1 MSTRWYPIFQ
11 RGNPQL
17 RVFLPNFWMKLVRAE
32 HEQPPN
38 VVQFACSMEMTKYD
52 VKNYLEK
59 IYNIPVVDV
68 RTRIAMGKTKRDMV
82 LGYISKHDD
91 TKLAYVTLVSW
102 KIVLLAHFTVSFTYG
117 SPFQPKDMKFEFP
130 NLFPA
135 EAKQQ
140 LEDDKKSL
148 DEAKKNHKKYLE
160 KNKHRPGTPG
170 WFSI

>member
-1 MSTRWYPIFQ
+1 MSSRWYPIYQ

-17 RVFLPNFWMKLVRAE
+17 RVFLPNFWLKLIRPE

-52 VKNYLEK
+52 VRNYLER
-59 IYNIPVVDV
+59 IYKIPVVDV
-68 RTRIAMGKTKRDMV
+68 RTRIAMGSTKRDAMK
-82 LGYISKHDD
+82 GYITKAED
-91 TKLAYVTLVSW
+91 TKLAYVTL
-102 KIVLLAHFTVSFTYG
+102 
-117 SPFQPKDMKFEFP
+117 PKDMKFEFP
-130 NLFPA
+130 NLFPD
-135 EAKQQ
+135 ESKQK

-160 KNKHRPGTPG
+160 KNKDRPGTPG

>member
-1 MSTRWYPIFQ
+1 MSTRWYPLFQ

-17 RVFLPNFWMKLVRAE
+17 RVFLPTFWMKLVRPE

-38 VVQFACSMEMTKYD
+38 VVQFACSMEMTRHD

-68 RTRIAMGKTKRDMV
+68 RTRIAMGKTKRDMT
-82 LGYISKHDD
+82 LGYITKHDD
-91 TKLAYVTLVSW
+91 TKLAYVTL
-102 KIVLLAHFTVSFTYG
+102 
-117 SPFQPKDMKFEFP
+117 PKDMTFEFP